1 MIGLVVHNKTLLTQ
15 RYVSRTSLEVWV
27 VRDNNNNNNIS
38 NWLLKRMLIAEITE
52 ESLGAHMTY
61 GESGFL

>member
-27 VRDNNNNNNIS
+27 VRDNNNIS

-61 GESGFL
+61 GESRFL